1 MKRMDLPTLFTR
13 LGLWVDQTARDGPE
27 QMACDEI
34 LLRKARN
41 PVLRIY
47 RWARPWVSAGYFVA
61 PSAAR
66 SVRPD
71 LPLCRRWTGG
81 GVVVHEGDFTF
92 ALVVPRAEPW
102 ATTAAAESYRQLH
115 MVMVQALKAEGIDA
129 SLTQDPSGEP
139 GECFRAPVAHDV
151 MAGGRKIAGGAQKRT
166 RLGLLHQGSLQG
178 AAQPG
183 VGFPDL
189 LASALSRE
197 VFVWDPEGLE
207 PELDRL
213 VAEKY
218 GNEEFLR
225 GPRME

>member
-34 LLRKARN
+34 LLRTARS
-41 PVLRIY
+41 PVLRVY

-61 PSAAR
+61 RSAAAA
-66 SVRPD
+66 VRPD

-81 GVVVHEGDFTF
+81 GVVIHEGDFTF

-102 ATTAAAESYRQLH
+102 AATAPSESYRQLH
-115 MVMVQALKAEGIDA
+115 TAIVCVLQAEGINA
-129 SLTQDPSGEP
+129 SLARDRGEES

-151 MAGGRKIAGGAQKRT
+151 MAGGRKIVGGAQKRT
-166 RLGLLHQGSLQG
+166 RLGLLHQGSLQD
-178 AAQPG
+178 APTER
-183 VGFPDL
+183 GFAER
-189 LASALSRE
+189 LAGALSGD
-197 VFVWDPEGLE
+197 VFPWDPEQLE
-207 PELDRL
+207 PGIRRL

-218 GNEEFLR
+218 ANEEFLCEQR
-225 GPRME
+225 IE